1 MLAYAAC
8 FRPQNIELHSILL
21 NNYTNICICAKFVV
35 NLQPNIVR

>member
-1 MLAYAAC
+1 MLAYAAY